1 MTVLIDN
8 RSDFDLTEEYRKL
21 FNDVVAES
29 LSYEEFDTKSEISIS
44 IVDNNE
50 IQEINRQYR
59 EIDAP
64 TDVLSFPLLTFEE
77 GEQADVNENDEIL
90 LGDII
95 ISIDKAREQAQEYGH
110 GLRRELAFLTAH
122 SMLHL
127 LGYDHIDE
135 QEQKDMFERQER
147 ILENLG
153 IRR

>member
-90 LGDII
+90 LGAII

>member
-64 TDVLSFPLLTFEE
+64 TDVLSFPLLTFE
-77 GEQADVNENDEIL
+77 DL
-90 LGDII
+90 
-95 ISIDKAREQAQEYGH
+95 
-110 GLRRELAFLTAH
+110 
-122 SMLHL
+122 
-127 LGYDHIDE
+127 
-135 QEQKDMFERQER
+135 
-147 ILENLG
+147 
-153 IRR
+153 

>member
-77 GEQADVNENDEIL
+77 GEQADVNETDEIL

>member
-147 ILENLG
+147 ILENLV

>member
-50 IQEINRQYR
+50 IQEIIRQYR